1 MRRAAASG
9 PGLHHITLNGWSVTL
24 QKPEVCRGHHPEG
37 QSKSFSRSVQ
47 SNGERMGNRSERGI
61 RTDASR
67 LRVYESA
74 SSR

>member
-1 MRRAAASG
+1 MRRDAASG
-9 PGLHHITLNGWSVTL
+9 PGLHLITLNGWCVTL
-24 QKPEVCRGHHPEG
+24 QKQEVCRGHRPEG

-47 SNGERMGNRSERGI
+47 VDGERVGNTSERGI

-67 LRVYESA
+67 LRVSESA